1 VQRVPQ
7 QLQAMILDF
16 FRIRYPTSNRGANS
30 SQSIIRQV
38 STVIIIFILTRG
50 GVFCIVGIR
59 LHLSVILAAPEI
71 HHKSAFANLPGILL
85 SVTISKYQIDFIS
98 CQSGPTDLF

>member
-7 QLQAMILDF
+7 QLQAIILDF
-16 FRIRYPTSNRGANS
+16 FRIRYPTSNRGAKS

-38 STVIIIFILTRG
+38 STVIIMFILTRG
-50 GVFCIVGIR
+50 GVCCIVGIR

-71 HHKSAFANLPGILL
+71 HHKTAFAHLPGILL
-85 SVTISKYQIDFIS
+85 SVTTSKYHIDFIPY
-98 CQSGPTDLF
+98 QSGSTDLS